1 MNALR
6 EYLICFLTAWEP
18 LVSFRSGRLPAARHR
33 RELHG
38 MAPAGPQRPGRHR
51 ERVRGRRLSRLLR
64 PRLNDVP
71 ARLPTRCREV
81 NRVGGCR
88 RLVVLPARV
97 PAVAAQKRALALLR
111 LLVRLVRP
119 DTTARLPTRRRTA
132 ARVRRLLRL
141 LPRVRL
147 HRPPPATTTRIV
159 QRPFCLRVRLQRPP
173 PATTCRILPQR

>member
-1 MNALR
+1 
-6 EYLICFLTAWEP
+6 LICFLTAWEP
-18 LVSFRSGRLPAARHR
+18 PVSFRIGRLPAARHR
-33 RELHG
+33 RNLY
-38 MAPAGPQRPGRHR
+38 ASAAAGPQRSGRNLQ
-51 ERVRGRRLSRLLR
+51 VLSGRRLSRLLR
-64 PRLNDVP
+64 PHLNHVP
-71 ARLPTRCREV
+71 ARFPTRFREV
-81 NRVGGCR
+81 PRGGGR
-88 RLVVLPARV
+88 RLVVVPACV